1 MLFQP
6 SSEEVS
12 LERDVYSYR
21 AYIAQRKYRV
31 VLDEIHGASHHQL
44 QALKLLAEYFS
55 IPQKRDSLLAQL
67 DQKLNSSSNS
77 DSDVL
82 PIVAATIFSHE
93 KNNEAALRALH
104 NSDNLEC
111 MALMLQTFIKMDRV
125 DLARKKLKEMQE
137 KDDDATLTQLA
148 QAWLNIAMVTTFNCF
163 CLFF

>member
-1 MLFQP
+1 MT
-6 SSEEVS
+6 
-12 LERDVYSYR
+12 
-21 AYIAQRKYRV
+21 
-31 VLDEIHGASHHQL
+31 
-44 QALKLLAEYFS
+44 
-55 IPQKRDSLLAQL
+55 QL
-67 DQKLNSSSNS
+67 DQKINSTSNS

-125 DLARKKLKEMQE
+125 DLARKKLKDMQE

-148 QAWLNIAMVTTFNCF
+148 QAWLNIAMVTALIFLVY
-163 CLFF
+163 LFF